1 MASMPEPPDGFESD
15 ICFDDESI
23 PLWVRIDEALRMVMF
38 AQKAAKQRGI
48 TWAMSESAY
57 YSVKADETFEL
68 YEKGTPATVIA
79 QVIKGMPKTNRA
91 LEKRLAEEVGYKN
104 AVEAIQCYKL
114 IARLLNDE
122 QQREWEQARRTT

>member
-48 TWAMSESAY
+48 TWAMSETAY
-57 YSVKADETFEL
+57 
-68 YEKGTPATVIA
+68 
-79 QVIKGMPKTNRA
+79 
-91 LEKRLAEEVGYKN
+91 
-104 AVEAIQCYKL
+104 
-114 IARLLNDE
+114 
-122 QQREWEQARRTT
+122 